1 MKDEISKFRKG
12 AEYILN
18 SIMGFVYPPQCV
30 VCDKL
35 HEGNKFF
42 LCDKCERA
50 VDFYN
55 DPYCFKC
62 KNVIVSGDG
71 KCSRCRGGGCI
82 SKIWACSAYDDFI
95 RPLIHSF
102 KYAGV
107 LPAGKYLS
115 EKLAD
120 LMADRLLER
129 DFDMIVPI
137 PLHPLRERRRGF
149 NQSIF
154 ISEWLSEKLEMPVDA
169 DALIRIRRTKDQ
181 TGLNRQKR
189 KENMRGAFRANRE
202 MIFRDKRVILVDD
215 VTTSGATASE
225 AAEVLKN
232 AGVSEVQL
240 AVLAIAGHDLQE

>member
-1 MKDEISKFRKG
+1 
-12 AEYILN
+12 
-18 SIMGFVYPPQCV
+18 
-30 VCDKL
+30 
-35 HEGNKFF
+35 
-42 LCDKCERA
+42 
-50 VDFYN
+50 
-55 DPYCFKC
+55 
-62 KNVIVSGDG
+62 
-71 KCSRCRGGGCI
+71 
-82 SKIWACSAYDDFI
+82 
-95 RPLIHSF
+95 LIHSF

-115 EKLAD
+115 DKLAD
-120 LMADRLLER
+120 LMADGLSER
-129 DFDMIVPI
+129 NFDMIVPI

-154 ISEWLSEKLEMPVDA
+154 ISEWLSEKLEMPVNA
-169 DALIRIRRTKDQ
+169 YALIRIRRTKDQ